1 MCINNYMFF
10 SIASFLFTI
19 IVCFLF
25 FSKSNIKNKET
36 TIYGLM
42 LVILIA
48 EAIFE
53 MLLRILANNFDGLY
67 LLNCFTAKTF
77 LCLGLSW
84 FLLIT
89 LYNCSISHFLGDKY
103 DKLKKGAIIYFI
115 VSSILIFIFPIE
127 FFFPEN
133 ADYYSY
139 TYGASVNVFYMFFS
153 LLMFFNVVLMF
164 IDRSYIRNKKYLPL
178 IMNIILY
185 LVVAVIQK
193 SHPEILLNLL
203 AQGLTAFLMYHTIE
217 NPDLKMVKELYDN
230 RKLIEKTNEDKLN
243 LLFELSQEIKQ
254 PIKNIEKLSNDII
267 TVKDEEKIVDIAMDI
282 KNNSK
287 QLSLMTNNI
296 LDVSAMDIRNI
307 KIDNQMYKPKVVF
320 DGINSKIK
328 SELENK
334 NIDFRY
340 KISSDIADVLY
351 GDPVKLKQILIALL
365 NKSIK
370 DTKEGFIELNINSI
384 IKYDVCRLIISI
396 SDSGRGMSIEE
407 VNDILSVNDE
417 VDEKIFES
425 LDSLDVG
432 INLAHKIIKVLGGSL
447 IVKSEIKKGS
457 EYLVIIDQKIKETKD
472 KITKNSELSNI
483 TLGKKVLIVNDK
495 TSEIKKIR
503 DMLNEF
509 GYDVS
514 SSLYGKDAIEKVKN
528 KEKFDLL
535 IIDDDMPQE
544 SGINT
549 LEKLK
554 KIKGFNVPSIVTL
567 NKDKEFLCDKY
578 LEDGF
583 NDYILKDKLPEE
595 IKKVKKYI

>member
-10 SIASFLFTI
+10 SVASFLFTI

-53 MLLRILANNFDGLY
+53 ILLRILANNFDGLY
-67 LLNCFTAKTF
+67 ILNCFTAKTF

-89 LYNCSISHFLGDKY
+89 LYNCSISHFLSNKY
-103 DKLKKGAIIYFI
+103 DELKKGAIICLI
-115 VSSILIFIFPIE
+115 IASILIFIFPIE

-139 TYGASVNVFYMFFS
+139 TYGASVNVFYMFFG
-153 LLMFFNVVLMF
+153 LLMFFNVVLIF

-267 TVKDEEKIVDIAMDI
+267 TVKDKEKIVDIAMDI

-296 LDVSAMDIRNI
+296 LDVSTMDIRNI

-447 IVKSEIKKGS
+447 IVKSEIRKGS
-457 EYLVIIDQKIKETKD
+457 EYLVIIDQKIKETNS

-495 TSEIKKIR
+495 TTEIKKIR
-503 DMLNEF
+503 DILTEF

-583 NDYILKDKLPEE
+583 DDYILKDKLPEE